1 MGRPLCKRA
10 QDNTDADRKEQV
22 PLTQGMPIILL
33 DSLGDVVGKI
43 LSSHCRGGVKVP
55 YKGAT
60 LNSSWKN
67 KKIRISITSNPSM
80 YDPKLQDIKWVETV
94 VSGCQAHS

>member
-1 MGRPLCKRA
+1 
-10 QDNTDADRKEQV
+10 
-22 PLTQGMPIILL
+22 MPIILL

-60 LNSSWKN
+60 LDCSWKN
-67 KKIRISITSNPSM
+67 KKIRISITSDPSM
-80 YDPKLQDIKWVETV
+80 IPSSKIYSRSRQLLVVVKLMVRWTRSSVELSLLV
-94 VSGCQAHS
+94 HMDKCYI